1 MADTRSMKERYFY
14 FVRGRQLVV
23 LENKTA
29 KDYGNVNN
37 PTYQPPTGGT
47 DTLDGVNDGEVG
59 FTEGLL
65 IEYTAIP
72 DLAEVLSESDN
83 IPIADALNTAMVDYV
98 KGRLVEDV
106 QDFRKK
112 EYYMVK
118 FKERVAKYARMKTG
132 GSRVV
137 QGTGFMR

>member
-1 MADTRSMKERYFY
+1 MADSRSMKERYFY
-14 FVRGRQLVV
+14 FVRGRQLVI
-23 LENKTA
+23 LEHKTA
-29 KDYGNVNN
+29 KDYGDTNS

-47 DTLDGVNDGEVG
+47 NTLDGVNAGETG
-59 FTEGLL
+59 WTEGLL

-72 DLAEVLSESDN
+72 DLSEVLSESDD

-98 KGRLVEDV
+98 KGRLVEDI

-112 EYYMVK
+112 EYYMAK

>member
-1 MADTRSMKERYFY
+1 MADSRSMKQRYFY
-14 FVRGRQLVV
+14 FMRGRQLIV
-23 LENKTA
+23 LEHKTVS
-29 KDYGNVNN
+29 DYGDVNS
-37 PTYQPPTGGT
+37 PTYQPPSGGT
-47 DTLDGVNDGEVG
+47 DTLDGVNDGETG
-59 FTEGLL
+59 RTEGLL

-72 DLAEVLSESDN
+72 DLDEVLSESDT

-118 FKERVAKYARMKTG
+118 FRERVAKYARMKTG